1 IRSTLQEL
9 LIYIIFLIDIC
20 ILTFGMVSSN
30 MYYLNKVIATLFLET
45 SVPEEDRTNFKSI
58 STITEFWKFM
68 EGPLLEGLYSDSWY
82 NAEVLY
88 QLKNT
93 SRIYYENVL
102 LGVPRVRQLK
112 VRNNSCIVYPKFQSL
127 MDECFDRYTIK
138 NEDRSDF
145 GPRQV
150 PEWKYSPSTSS
161 LKHWGVFGVYDNGGY
176 MFTLPVSKTEAKKKF
191 TFLKLNSWITRGTR
205 VIFIDFSLYNA
216 NVNLFCVIRLVAE
229 FPAVGGVLTSW
240 NFYSVKLLRYVTYFD
255 YFIASCEIIFCIFI
269 INFIVQ
275 EIKKMK
281 EYKYAYFK
289 SFWNL
294 LELLLLSLSLLAI
307 SINIFRTSQAYH
319 LLGQLLEKTQEYPD
333 FYFLACWQ
341 IRYNDMVAVNIFF
354 AWIKIFRFISF
365 NKTMSQLSTTLS
377 RCVKDIIGF
386 AIMFFI
392 IFFAYAQLGY
402 LVFGSQVDDF
412 STFENSIFTQFRIVL
427 GDFNFANIEAANW
440 VLGPTYF
447 ITFIFFVFFVL
458 LNMFLAII
466 NDAYSEV
473 KTDYSIGRRQESELA
488 NQIKTTMEKLKLKKP
503 QTKGQKVCYFNEIES
518 AKQMKKWKERLEQKY
533 YSSEIPD
540 AYRPVTQQE
549 FRELFLFAVELEKEL
564 HYVSTKLN
572 RVMKRI
578 SARKT

>member
-1 IRSTLQEL
+1 MARVKSFNAKKRQFAITVSPKPGLTYKKELEIRSTLQEL
-9 LIYIIFLIDIC
+9 LIYIIFLTDLC

-45 SVPEEDRTNFKSI
+45 SVPGEDRTNFKSI

-68 EGPLLEGLYSDSWY
+68 EGPLLEGLYCDSWY

-88 QLKNT
+88 QLKNS

-102 LGVPRVRQLK
+102 LGVPRIRQLK

-127 MDECFDRYTIK
+127 MDECFDRYTIE

-145 GPRQV
+145 GLRQV
-150 PEWKYSPSTSS
+150 PEWKYSPSTSLS
-161 LKHWGVFGVYDNGGY
+161 LQHWGVFGVYDNGGY
-176 MFTLPVSKTEAKKKF
+176 MFTLPISKTEAKEKF

-205 VIFIDFSLYNA
+205 VIFIDFSIYNA
-216 NVNLFCVIRLVAE
+216 NVNLFCIIRLVAE
-229 FPAVGGVLTSW
+229 FPATGGVFTSW

-281 EYKYAYFK
+281 EYKTAYFK

-294 LELLLLSLSLLAI
+294 LELLL
-307 SINIFRTSQAYH
+307 
-319 LLGQLLEKTQEYPD
+319 
-333 FYFLACWQ
+333 
-341 IRYNDMVAVNIFF
+341 
-354 AWIKIFRFISF
+354 
-365 NKTMSQLSTTLS
+365 
-377 RCVKDIIGF
+377 
-386 AIMFFI
+386 
-392 IFFAYAQLGY
+392 
-402 LVFGSQVDDF
+402 
-412 STFENSIFTQFRIVL
+412 
-427 GDFNFANIEAANW
+427 
-440 VLGPTYF
+440 
-447 ITFIFFVFFVL
+447 L

-473 KTDYSIGRRQESELA
+473 KADYSIGGSPESELA
-488 NQIKTTMEKLKLKKP
+488 NQIKASYTRIMEKLKLKKP
-503 QTKGQKVCYFNEIES
+503 QTEVQNEVKERDTAFQPRRDFDEKEIES
-518 AKQMKKWKERLEQKY
+518 ANQMKKWKERLEKKY

-540 AYRPVTQQE
+540 AYQPVTQQE

-578 SARKT
+578 SATKP